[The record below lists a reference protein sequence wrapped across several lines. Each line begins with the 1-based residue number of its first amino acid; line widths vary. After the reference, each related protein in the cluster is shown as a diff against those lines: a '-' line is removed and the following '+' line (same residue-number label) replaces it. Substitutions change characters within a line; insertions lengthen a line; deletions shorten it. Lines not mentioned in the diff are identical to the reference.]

1 MCEEVNKLTFT
12 PTAIPVYVMN
22 TKSSKISINVN
33 SQSLFETLKIT
44 ATSAK
49 RLRQYERCDGDKE
62 LVCMI
67 TNITVCVSKELLCD
81 ENINCGAAGSNDEDV
96 RICDESRFKRLWL
109 VVLYGTVMVIVII
122 SFLIYLLKTCLPS
135 VPDSFFIFNEDED
148 NTLILSSKYIAPS
161 EALRQATIRPPPT
174 QPPQTSSFRFK
185 SIPISQ
191 ESDTLSPPLT
201 MDIERLEDR
210 NTMISDDFEVELETV
225 SYKNMQY
232 SSEQLFDDLQ
242 NKDQEILQMTM
253 KRPRFQSNIINIM
266 DYIEQSNSVEEEQ
279 SSLSTDNIFMKDRAM
294 QDKKLRRKRYF

>member
-1 MCEEVNKLTFT
+1 M
-12 PTAIPVYVMN
+12 
-22 TKSSKISINVN
+22 
-33 SQSLFETLKIT
+33 LFLI
-44 ATSAK
+44 
-49 RLRQYERCDGDKE
+49 
-62 LVCMI
+62 I
-67 TNITVCVSKELLCD
+67 
-81 ENINCGAAGSNDEDV
+81 
-96 RICDESRFKRLWL
+96 ESRFKRLWL